1 MQGAVTSQ
9 LAGREPERARIA
21 AFAEALADG
30 ARTLH
35 IRGEPGIGKT
45 ALWRLAV
52 ADARAPG
59 AACWSA
65 GRRRRSCR
73 SASPGWSTCSRTPGS
88 TRTRSWARTTRSRAA
103 GRCWRAAV
111 ARAGR
116 AGRARRRRPAVARR
130 SAPPGRCASPCGA
143 WTPSPS
149 ACSPRCAA
157 TRATRWAPPASS
169 RPGRCAALDLGPLE
183 LEALRRALGGTFGA
197 ISRPSLHRIHAI
209 SGGNPLYAI
218 ELARGPRDG
227 GPRLP
232 DSLQAALAS
241 RLDAVPCALAGL
253 LEAVSALGP
262 TAVHELRALLPV
274 ADVDAL
280 LDEAE
285 ERELLVV
292 DEDLRVRFSHPLIGS
307 AVYGRM
313 RPRKRQALHARLA
326 AAGGDPDVRARHLA
340 LSTDVPDAAVAALL
354 DAAAER
360 ARRREA
366 FELAADFAGHALRL
380 TPPGDAADAQRRA
393 LAEIQDR
400 GVAGEV
406 RRALALA
413 DALVARTPPGPARC
427 EALLARGSL
436 EDDTFGT
443 SIARLREAL
452 ADAGEDASLRPRALN
467 HLGWTLGI
475 TGLDLAA
482 GIASVREAVALTD
495 PVLAGRQWM
504 TFSADLAYLEALAG
518 RPPTERMAQA
528 VALEPRFGTHIQ
540 FTSPRTQQ
548 AELALWSGDLATA
561 HTLFTAVR
569 RDAAR
574 SGTEIHHPYE
584 SFDLALVACAAGDF
598 AAAEAHVREGVEAA
612 RDAEDSYGERLLLY
626 PLALVHAW
634 RGRADEARAA
644 AARRLREAGLKDDRP
659 GAVRARAVLG
669 LLALAEDDCALAARE
684 LAEAARLLDA
694 MGFAHPGAFPV
705 LPDAVEALA
714 GAGKL
719 RGAQALL
726 ARLEHQAATTES
738 PWARA
743 AAARS
748 RGALLLARGDARE
761 ACAPV
766 EWALAAFERLGHRPD
781 AARARF
787 LLGRVLLRAGR
798 RNAAADA
805 LAGAREAFAA
815 MGAPA
820 WAARAARELERAA
833 PGRTAGTLTPAERRV
848 AALVAEGMRN
858 REICQALFMSVGT
871 VEAHLTRIYRK
882 LGIRSRSEL
891 ARMVAG
897 GGLG

>member
-1 MQGAVTSQ
+1 MLCTLRS
-9 LAGREPERARIA
+9 LAQ
-21 AFAEALADG
+21 DG
-30 ARTLH
+30 P
-35 IRGEPGIGKT
+35 IV
-45 ALWRLAV
+45 LAV
-52 ADARAPG
+52 DDLQWLDVGSARALRFALRRLDAEPVGVLATLRGDAGDPLG
-59 AACWSA
+59 AA
-65 GRRRRSCR
+65 GLL
-73 SASPGWSTCSRTPGS
+73 P
-88 TRTRSWARTTRSRAA
+88 
-103 GRCWRAAV
+103 
-111 ARAGR
+111 
-116 AGRARRRRPAVARR
+116 
-130 SAPPGRCASPCGA
+130 
-143 WTPSPS
+143 
-149 ACSPRCAA
+149 
-157 TRATRWAPPASS
+157 
-169 RPGRCAALDLGPLE
+169 PGRCAALDLGPLG

-218 ELARGPRDG
+218 ELARGLRDG
-227 GPRLP
+227 DPHLP

-241 RLDAVPCALAGL
+241 RLDGVPCALGRPARGGLGARAHRRARAARPAAG
-253 LEAVSALGP
+253 
-262 TAVHELRALLPV
+262 

-326 AAGGDPDVRARHLA
+326 AGSGDPDVRARHLA

-354 DAAAER
+354 DAAADR

-380 TPPGDAADAQRRA
+380 TPPGDAADAQQRA

-443 SIARLREAL
+443 SVARLRQAL
-452 ADAGEDASLRPRALN
+452 ADAGDDASLRARALN
-467 HLGWTLGI
+467 HLGWTLAI

-482 GIASVREAVALTD
+482 GIVAVREAVALTD
-495 PVLAGRQWM
+495 PAVAGRQWM

-518 RPPTERMAQA
+518 RPPTERMARA
-528 VALEPRFGTHIQ
+528 VALEPQFGTHIQ

-548 AELALWSGDLATA
+548 AELALWSGDLPTA
-561 HTLFTAVR
+561 HALFTAVR

-598 AAAEAHVREGVEAA
+598 ATAEAHVREGIEAA
-612 RDAEDSYGERLLLY
+612 RDAEDRYGERLLLY

-634 RGRADEARAA
+634 RGRAEEARAA

-659 GAVRARAVLG
+659 GAVRARGVLG
-669 LLALAEDDCALAARE
+669 LLALVRGRLRARRARAGRGRTAAGRDGVRAPRRLPGAARRGRG
-684 LAEAARLLDA
+684 AGGRRQAAGRRGAAGAARA
-694 MGFAHPGAFPV
+694 PGRPRSTA
-705 LPDAVEALA
+705 
-714 GAGKL
+714 
-719 RGAQALL
+719 RGRAP
-726 ARLEHQAATTES
+726 RR
-738 PWARA
+738 RA
-743 AAARS
+743 AAGRCCSPAATR
-748 RGALLLARGDARE
+748 AA
-761 ACAPV
+761 ACAPL
-766 EWALAAFERLGHRPD
+766 EGALAAFERLGHRPD

-787 LLGRVLLRAGR
+787 LLGRALLRAGR

-833 PGRTAGTLTPAERRV
+833 PGRTAGTLTPAERRI

-897 GGLG
+897 GGLD